1 MIYEIKRFSQINK
14 DEDNLPASFVQPI
27 SLDRGKLRRK
37 LEDLGYS
44 SRESEI
50 ILDTLREDP
59 DGEITAWIERN
70 EVSDEIKAKMEETG
84 LDFPA
89 AYIEAKERVERHFSF
104 HSDSE
109 GEVVL
114 GDITLK
120 KSEPGLLGK
129 FLGRISGGIKK
140 SQDNF
145 LFYDIYKG
153 QENIGSVQFDKVSE
167 DEINIPLIEI
177 SKKHRGNHYATK
189 VLEWAIKYFKRCGF
203 KELSLEAAGRSP
215 DAIHIYEKLGFKKLK
230 QISEKDIWGGLTEM
244 KLKL

>member
-14 DEDNLPASFVQPI
+14 DEDNLPASFIQPI

-37 LEDLGYS
+37 LENLGYS

-59 DGEITAWIERN
+59 EGEITAWIERN

-89 AYIEAKERVERHFSF
+89 AYIEAKEGVERHFSF

-109 GEVVL
+109 SEVIL

-120 KSEPGLLGK
+120 RSEPGLLGR
-129 FLGRISGGIKK
+129 FLGKISGGIKE
-140 SQDNF
+140 SQDNL

-153 QENIGSVQFDKVSE
+153 QEKIGSVQFDKVSGG
-167 DEINIPLIEI
+167 EINIPLIEI
-177 SKKHRGNHYATK
+177 SKKYRGNHYATK

-203 KELSLEAAGRSP
+203 KELSLEAAGSSP

-230 QISEKDIWGGLTEM
+230 QISENDIWGGLTEM

>member
-1 MIYEIKRFSQINK
+1 MIYGIKRLNR
-14 DEDNLPASFVQPI
+14 DEKNLPASFFQPKL
-27 SLDRGKLRRK
+27 LDRGKLRRK
-37 LEDLGYS
+37 LEELNYS
-44 SRESEI
+44 PRETEI
-50 ILDTLREDP
+50 ILDLLREDP
-59 DGEITAWIERN
+59 GGEVTKWIESGEISGRVKE
-70 EVSDEIKAKMEETG
+70 KMKKTG

-89 AYIEAKERVERHFSF
+89 AYLEAKERVERHFSF

-109 GEVVL
+109 SEVVL

-120 KSEPGLLGK
+120 KSEPGLLGR

-140 SQDNF
+140 EQDNF
-145 LFYDIYKG
+145 IFYDIYKG
-153 QENIGSVQFDKVSE
+153 QEEIGSVQFYKVSE
-167 DEINIPLIEI
+167 DEINISLIEI

-189 VLEWAIKYFKRCGF
+189 VLEWAIKYFKRRGF
-203 KELSLEAAGRSP
+203 KELSLEAAGGSP

>member
-70 EVSDEIKAKMEETG
+70 EVPEEIKAKMEKTG

-89 AYIEAKERVERHFSF
+89 AYIEAKEGVERHYLNNTD
-104 HSDSE
+104 HE
-109 GEVVL
+109 
-114 GDITLK
+114 K
-120 KSEPGLLGK
+120 KN
-129 FLGRISGGIKK
+129 RRRYN
-140 SQDNF
+140 Q
-145 LFYDIYKG
+145 
-153 QENIGSVQFDKVSE
+153 
-167 DEINIPLIEI
+167 
-177 SKKHRGNHYATK
+177 
-189 VLEWAIKYFKRCGF
+189 
-203 KELSLEAAGRSP
+203 
-215 DAIHIYEKLGFKKLK
+215 
-230 QISEKDIWGGLTEM
+230 
-244 KLKL
+244 